1 VAGKAFAK
9 SGAVE
14 LTSPSPEPEAAVKT
28 RILLAEDNIIN
39 QKVALGQL
47 RKLGYA
53 ADAVANGLEVLEAL
67 KRISYDI
74 ILMDCHMP
82 EMDGYGATQAIRKSE
97 RSRNEGCTWK
107 SPLHIIALTAD
118 AMEANAEKCL
128 RMGMNDYLSKP
139 VSLKGLVV
147 TIDAHLHHPAAT
159 VETVDL

>member
-1 VAGKAFAK
+1 
-9 SGAVE
+9 
-14 LTSPSPEPEAAVKT
+14 
-28 RILLAEDNIIN
+28 
-39 QKVALGQL
+39 
-47 RKLGYA
+47 
-53 ADAVANGLEVLEAL
+53 VANGLEVLEAL

-139 VSLKGLVV
+139 VRLPDLK
-147 TIDAHLHHPAAT
+147 AALERWKQT
-159 VETVDL
+159 VQFN